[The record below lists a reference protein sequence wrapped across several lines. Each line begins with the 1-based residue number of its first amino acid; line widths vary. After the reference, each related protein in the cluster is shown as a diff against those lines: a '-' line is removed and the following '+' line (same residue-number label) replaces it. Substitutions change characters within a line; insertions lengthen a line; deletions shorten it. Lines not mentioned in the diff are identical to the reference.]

1 MPYQSKLA
9 AVLFQRKRNE
19 EEASRVFLT
28 SKNILISEQEQLH
41 LLDNKLQAT
50 LDDLT
55 EKQAGGST
63 SYEMALYFR
72 FIEMFRGRVEAQ
84 RKAVF
89 NQEHVCEA
97 KRALLE
103 ISVKERKAVE
113 IIEEKRK
120 NEYLK
125 AAAKKEQAVLDEI
138 GGQLRLR
145 HHA

>member
-28 SKNILISEQEQLH
+28 SKNILISEQGKLH
-41 LLDNKLQAT
+41 LLDHKLQAT

-63 SYEMALYFR
+63 SAEMALYFR
-72 FIEMFRGRVEAQ
+72 FIEMLRGRIEEQ
-84 RKAVF
+84 SKAVL
-89 NQEHVCEA
+89 NQEQVCEA

-103 ISVKERKAVE
+103 MGVKERKVVE

-120 NEYLK
+120 KEYLK
-125 AAAKKEQAVLDEI
+125 VAAKKEQAVLDEI

-145 HHA
+145 RHA